1 MKITRLDTPNKSS
14 RNGYKPQLIV
24 NHVTEGGYAGAV
36 SWLRN
41 PRSQASAHFVVSR
54 QGEITQLVD
63 LKEMAWCNGTGTGEK
78 YNVNR
83 STVPLVKQLKG
94 NANWYSVSIEHEGY
108 SYKDL
113 KGGLTEAQYQAS
125 LWLHQYIQDEVKK
138 IFGNTIPF
146 DRSHVVGH
154 YEIAP
159 KEKPNCPGQ
168 NFPWARLMADLR
180 KGSEGVK
187 VRCNG
192 EEFRVDGE
200 IIGGKNYV
208 AIRDLCEKLGYK
220 VDWENST
227 GTVILC
233 KR

>member
-14 RNGYKPQLIV
+14 RNGYIPQLIV
-24 NHVTEGGYAGAV
+24 NHVTEGGFAGAV

-41 PRSQASAHFVVSR
+41 SKSQASAHFVVSR

-63 LKEMAWCNGTGTGEK
+63 LKEMAWCNGTGNGEK

-83 STVPLVKQLKG
+83 STVPLVQQLKG

-113 KGGLTEAQYQAS
+113 RGGLTEPQYQAS
-125 LWLHQYIQDEVKK
+125 LWLHQYIRDEVKK

-146 DRSHVVGH
+146 DRDHVVGH
-154 YEIAP
+154 CEIAP

-192 EEFRVDGE
+192 EEFRVDGK

-220 VDWENST
+220 VDWDNKESV
-227 GTVILC
+227 VILC